1 MALPLGEWTLALD
14 GSSLP
19 DKALIGGKAWSVAR
33 MSALGLSVPP
43 AFVITTRACAHFLAE
58 GTEPPSLADEIDA
71 GITWLET
78 HTGRTFG
85 KGPRPLLVS
94 VRSGAPIS
102 MPGMMDTVLN
112 LGINDAAEIE
122 LAADFGDADFARD
135 THRRFLDLYAHI
147 VLKGELEI
155 DAGAEPRAW
164 RAAIERE
171 TGESV
176 PADVRIQLRSAVR
189 AVFESWNSRRA
200 RRYREHH
207 GIAHDLG
214 TAVAVQAMV
223 FGNEGERS
231 GTGVLFSRNPLS
243 GTPEAYGEYLGGAQG
258 EDIVSGKHTPK
269 PLAAMRETMPEVHD
283 ELLAAARRLEQEHR
297 EVQDIEF
304 TVQRGKLYLLQ
315 TRAAKRSPRAAARIA
330 VDMVAEGMI
339 DADEALSRVSSE
351 QVRILL
357 SPQLAEGSVDMIS
370 PALTGEAAS
379 PGVGVGVVVMDSD
392 EAEQRAKQGE
402 KVVLARAT
410 TSPNDLHGM
419 IAACAI
425 LTEHGGSTSHA
436 AVVGR
441 ALGRPCVVGCGEG
454 TLAALEGKTVTVDGQ
469 TGRIYSGHLPVVTP
483 SELDDATL
491 RQLSAWASERAS
503 IVITSAPATESVVD
517 FDENIEDADALFA
530 SLPSGA
536 TVSGAL
542 FANDANAVRAA
553 IAAGAATIITKPVLP
568 ALLIAA
574 ECASEA

>member
-1 MALPLGEWTLALD
+1 MALPLGEWVLALD

-19 DKALIGGKAWSVAR
+19 DKALIGGKAWSVAW

-58 GTEPPSLADEIDA
+58 GTEPDSLADEIDA
-71 GITWLET
+71 GIAWLESR
-78 HTGRTFG
+78 TGRSFD

-94 VRSGAPIS
+94 VRSGAAIS

-112 LGINDAAEIE
+112 LGITDATEAE
-122 LAADFGDADFARD
+122 LATDFGDAGFARD
-135 THRRFLDLYAHI
+135 TYRRFLDLYTHI
-147 VLKGELEI
+147 VLKGEVEI
-155 DAGAEPRAW
+155 DPAGNPAQW

-171 TGESV
+171 TGQGV
-176 PADVRIQLRSAVR
+176 PTDVRAQLRSAIR

-200 RRYREHH
+200 RRYRDHH
-207 GIAHDLG
+207 SIPHDLG

-283 ELLAAARRLEQEHR
+283 ELLAAARKLEQENR
-297 EVQDIEF
+297 DIQDIEF
-304 TVQRGKLYLLQ
+304 TVQGGKLYLLQ
-315 TRAAKRSPRAAARIA
+315 ARAAKRSPRAAARIA

-339 DADEALSRVSSE
+339 DAGEALSRVSCE

-357 SPQLAEGSVDMIS
+357 SPQLAEGSADRNS

-392 EAEQRAKQGE
+392 EAERRAKLGE
-402 KVVLARAT
+402 TVVLARAT

-454 TLAALEGKTVTVDGQ
+454 TLAAFEGQTVTVDGQ
-469 TGRIYSGHLPVVTP
+469 TGKIYLGALPVVTP
-483 SELDDATL
+483 SEDDDAVL
-491 RQLSAWASERAS
+491 RQLSAWANERAS
-503 IVITSAPATESVVD
+503 IVVTSSSAGHDAID
-517 FDENIEDADALFA
+517 FDGNVEDASALFA
-530 SLPSGA
+530 SLPRGA
-536 TVSGAL
+536 IVSGAL
-542 FANDANAVRAA
+542 FANNASAVRSA
-553 IAAGAATIITKPVLP
+553 IAAGAATIVTKPVLP
-568 ALLIAA
+568 ALLVAA
-574 ECASEA
+574 ERPNEI